1 MKKMLLMLL
10 FAASTVRAEQG
21 ALTVTPAVVMLRG
34 DAGQSTTQRLRLTNG
49 ASHPFSFELVAED
62 VIVRDGQRIFAPAG
76 SLAGSIAATAVFSQK
91 NVTVKPG
98 ETVTVDVTITI
109 PQNTPVRGVVALFR
123 GNDRIV
129 RGSTAMT
136 ASIGT
141 LMTFALSD
149 ARAVDAGDVKIVPQS
164 ATANAT
170 FVQHVVNSGTEP
182 LVARGMAAI
191 LDGHGTLIGKAPLST
206 RRLLP
211 GEQTDLRG
219 EYQGE
224 LARGHYRVLLTCDAE
239 GKTVTRTAEME
250 VR

>member
-1 MKKMLLMLL
+1 MKKMSMLFL
-10 FAASTVRAEQG
+10 FAATTLHAEQG

-34 DAGQSTTQRLRLTNG
+34 GAGQSTTQRLRLTNG
-49 ASHPFSFELVAED
+49 ASRPFSFDLVAQD
-62 VIVRDGQRIFAPAG
+62 VVVRDGKRQFANAG

-91 NVTVKPG
+91 HVMVRPG
-98 ETVTVDVTITI
+98 ETVTVDVTVTI
-109 PQNTPVRGVVALFR
+109 PQNTTIRAIAALFR
-123 GNDRIV
+123 GNERIV

-141 LMTFALSD
+141 LLTFALSD
-149 ARAVDAGDVKIVPQS
+149 ARAVDAADVQVVPQS
-164 ATANAT
+164 ASTNTT
-170 FVQHVVNSGTEP
+170 FTQSLVNSGTEP

-191 LDGHGTLIGKAPLST
+191 LDGRGTLVGKAPLST

-211 GEQTDLRG
+211 GERTELRG
-219 EYQGE
+219 EYAGE

-239 GKTVTRTAEME
+239 GKTVTRSAEME

>member
-1 MKKMLLMLL
+1 MKKMFVMFL
-10 FAASTVRAEQG
+10 FAASALHAEQG

-49 ASHPFSFELVAED
+49 ASQPFSFELVAED
-62 VIVRDGQRIFAPAG
+62 VVVRDGKRVFAPAG
-76 SLAGSIAATAVFSQK
+76 SLAGSIASTAVFSRK
-91 NVTVKPG
+91 SVTVKPG
-98 ETVTVDVTITI
+98 ETVSVDVTVTI
-109 PQNTPVRGVVALFR
+109 PANTPVRAVAALFR

-141 LMTFALSD
+141 LLTFALSD
-149 ARAVDAGDVKIVPQS
+149 ARAVDATAVKIVPQS
-164 ATANAT
+164 ASANAT

-191 LDGHGTLIGKAPLST
+191 LDGSGALVGKAPLST

-239 GKTVTRTAEME
+239 GKIVTRSAEMD